1 MVLSYRLS
9 THSKVQSKRLRRT
22 TLKKHNNCGKKS
34 EVTSKRAKSRG
45 PVQRDT
51 KEVLAELVGKLKEKL
66 DRKKVAARSAGEE
79 HPGGELGPNL
89 DRLTVGVDL
98 GDQGSH
104 YCILGLEGETLAEG
118 QLRTTQEDLA
128 TFFQGLNAARVVVEV
143 GTHSAWVQEVIS
155 GCGHEVLVANPRLME
170 GSKRRKRKN
179 DRIDA
184 HKLARLGRV
193 DPESLYPIQH
203 RSREVRQDL
212 VMLRARDAL
221 VAARTEIINTTRGLV
236 KSMGARLPKCSSLS
250 FAEKVEGAIPAELRD
265 ALLPLVR
272 MAAALSDCIQ
282 EYVQQ
287 IEKLGREKYG
297 HTALLRQV
305 KGVGPITALAY
316 VLTLEN
322 PDRFVKSR
330 DVGPY
335 LGLVPKQ
342 EDSGEIQPQLGISK
356 TGDTM
361 LRKLLVGSAQY
372 ILGPFGPDTDL
383 RRYGLRLCER
393 GGKNAKKRA
402 AVAVA
407 RKLAVLLHCLW
418 VSGEVYEPLRQGMSP
433 TIASAVAA

>member
-1 MVLSYRLS
+1 
-9 THSKVQSKRLRRT
+9 
-22 TLKKHNNCGKKS
+22 
-34 EVTSKRAKSRG
+34 
-45 PVQRDT
+45 VQRDT
-51 KEVLAELVGKLKEKL
+51 KEMLAELVGKLKEKL
-66 DRKKVAARSAGEE
+66 DPKKVAATSAGEMR
-79 HPGGELGPNL
+79 PSGELRPNL

-98 GDQGSH
+98 GDQWSH

-118 QLRTTQEDLA
+118 QLRTTQQHIAE
-128 TFFQGLNAARVVVEV
+128 FFQALNAARVVFEV
-143 GTHSAWVQEVIS
+143 GTHSAWVQEVIC

-184 HKLARLGRV
+184 NKLARLGRI
-193 DPESLYPIQH
+193 DPQSLHPMRH
-203 RSREVRQDL
+203 RSKEVRQDL
-212 VMLRARDAL
+212 VVLRARDAL
-221 VAARTEIINTTRGLV
+221 VAARTELINATRGLV
-236 KSMGARLPKCSSLS
+236 KSMGARLPKCSSPS
-250 FAEKVEGAIPAELRD
+250 FAQKVEEAVPVEIRD

-272 MAAALSDCIQ
+272 MAAALSADIE
-282 EYVQQ
+282 EYDKK
-287 IEKLGREKYG
+287 IEELGREKYA
-297 HTALLRQV
+297 HTTLLRQV

-322 PDRFVKSR
+322 PERFVKSR

-342 EDSGEIQPQLGISK
+342 EDSGESQPQLGISK

-361 LRKLLVGSAQY
+361 VRKLLVGSAQY

-418 VSGEVYEPLRQGMSP
+418 VSGEVYEPLRQGLSP
-433 TIASAVAA
+433 TISPAVAA

>member
-1 MVLSYRLS
+1 
-9 THSKVQSKRLRRT
+9 
-22 TLKKHNNCGKKS
+22 LKKHNNSRKNS
-34 EVTSKRAKSRG
+34 ELTSKRAKSRG

-51 KEVLAELVGKLKEKL
+51 KEVLAELVGKLREKL
-66 DRKKVAARSAGEE
+66 DPKVGAASAGEKNQR
-79 HPGGELGPNL
+79 GELRPNL

-98 GDQGSH
+98 GDQWSH

-118 QLRTTQEDLA
+118 QLRTTQQGVAE
-128 TFFQGLNAARVVVEV
+128 FFRALNAARVAMEV
-143 GTHSAWVQEVIS
+143 GTHSAWVREVICS
-155 GCGHEVLVANPRLME
+155 YGHEVLVANPRLME

-184 HKLARLGRV
+184 NKLARLGRV
-193 DPESLYPIQH
+193 DPESLHPIEH
-203 RSREVRQDL
+203 RSAEVRQDL

-221 VAARTEIINTTRGLV
+221 VAARTELINATRGLV
-236 KSMGARLPKCSSLS
+236 KSMGARLPKCSSPS
-250 FAEKVEGAIPAELRD
+250 FAQKVEEAVPAQVRE

-272 MAAALSDCIQ
+272 MTAALSDCIHGYD
-282 EYVQQ
+282 EK
-287 IEKLGREKYG
+287 IEKLGSEKYG

-322 PDRFVKSR
+322 PERFVKSR

-342 EDSGEIQPQLGISK
+342 EDSGESQPQLGISK
-356 TGDTM
+356 SGDTM
-361 LRKLLVGSAQY
+361 LRKLLVGSAHY

-418 VSGEVYEPLRQGMSP
+418 VSGEVYEPLRQGMSA
-433 TIASAVAA
+433 TIAPAVAA